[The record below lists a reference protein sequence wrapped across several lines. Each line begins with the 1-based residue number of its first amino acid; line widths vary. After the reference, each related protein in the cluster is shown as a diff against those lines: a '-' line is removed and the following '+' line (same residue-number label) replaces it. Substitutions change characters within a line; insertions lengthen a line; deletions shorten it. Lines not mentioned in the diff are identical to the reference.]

1 MHREIILVVFILI
14 KTSSTLREK
23 DMPSHQQ
30 PNRLHRFCK
39 GIIAK
44 DSSIRFAGIANQM
57 GNLIE
62 AAYRE
67 GLQPL
72 MDRQETE
79 HYTIQTVLRAS
90 TRETFESK
98 IGKQRYA
105 IAVYEKLIRAT
116 VPIILIGHQD
126 VKDEK
131 QKKQQQ
137 QQQKEQDFKW
147 FYLLVS
153 FDSGSDVISI
163 VENKILPLIEEF
175 RNDSLVP

>member
-1 MHREIILVVFILI
+1 
-14 KTSSTLREK
+14 
-23 DMPSHQQ
+23 
-30 PNRLHRFCK
+30 
-39 GIIAK
+39 
-44 DSSIRFAGIANQM
+44 
-57 GNLIE
+57 
-62 AAYRE
+62 
-67 GLQPL
+67 

-116 VPIILIGHQD
+116 VPIIIMGHQD
-126 VKDEK
+126 DKDEK
-131 QKKQQQ
+131 QKKQR
-137 QQQKEQDFKW
+137 QKEQDFKW

-163 VENKILPLIEEF
+163 VEDKILPLIEEF
-175 RNDSLVP
+175 RKDSLAA

>member
-1 MHREIILVVFILI
+1 
-14 KTSSTLREK
+14 
-23 DMPSHQQ
+23 MPSDQHT
-30 PNRLHRFCK
+30 NRLHRLCK
-39 GIIAK
+39 GVIAK

-62 AAYRE
+62 ADYRE

-90 TRETFESK
+90 TRGTFENK

-116 VPIILIGHQD
+116 VPIIMKGHHD
-126 VKDEK
+126 NKDENQRK
-131 QKKQQQ
+131 Q
-137 QQQKEQDFKW
+137 QDFKL

-153 FDSGSDVISI
+153 FDLGSDVISI
-163 VENKILPLIEEF
+163 VENKILPQVEQF
-175 RNDSLVP
+175 AKDSLVA

>member
-1 MHREIILVVFILI
+1 
-14 KTSSTLREK
+14 
-23 DMPSHQQ
+23 MPSDQDT
-30 PNRLHRFCK
+30 NRLQSLCK
-39 GIIAK
+39 GVIAK

-90 TRETFESK
+90 TRETFENK

-116 VPIILIGHQD
+116 VPIVIMVRHQYN
-126 VKDEK
+126 KDTN

-137 QQQKEQDFKW
+137 QEKQEFKW
-147 FYLLVS
+147 FYLLIS
-153 FDSGSDVISI
+153 FDLGSDVISI
-163 VENKILPLIEEF
+163 IEDKILPLIEQF
-175 RNDSLVP
+175 QRDSLVT

>member
-1 MHREIILVVFILI
+1 
-14 KTSSTLREK
+14 
-23 DMPSHQQ
+23 MPSDQN
-30 PNRLHRFCK
+30 PNPLHRFCK

-62 AAYRE
+62 AVYRE

-90 TRETFESK
+90 TRGTFENK

-105 IAVYEKLIRAT
+105 IAVYEKLIRGT
-116 VPIILIGHQD
+116 VPIIMIGDHANRE
-126 VKDEK
+126 EK
-131 QKKQQQ
+131 QKKQ
-137 QQQKEQDFKW
+137 QDFKW
-147 FYLLVS
+147 FYLLIS
-153 FDSGSDVISI
+153 FDLGSDVISI
-163 VENKILPLIEEF
+163 VENKILPQVEQF
-175 RNDSLVP
+175 AKDSLVA

>member
-1 MHREIILVVFILI
+1 
-14 KTSSTLREK
+14 
-23 DMPSHQQ
+23 MPSHQQ

-39 GIIAK
+39 DVIAK
-44 DSSIRFAGIANQM
+44 NSAIRFAGIANQM

-90 TRETFESK
+90 IRETFENK
-98 IGKQRYA
+98 LGKQRYA
-105 IAVYEKLIRAT
+105 IAVYEKLTRAT
-116 VPIILIGHQD
+116 VPFLMIGHHD
-126 VKDEK
+126 DKGEK

-137 QQQKEQDFKW
+137 QEKQDFKW
-147 FYLLVS
+147 FYLLIS
-153 FDSGSDVISI
+153 FDLGRDVMSI
-163 VENKILPLIEEF
+163 VEDKILPLIKQF
-175 RNDSLVP
+175 QRDSLVA

>member
-1 MHREIILVVFILI
+1 
-14 KTSSTLREK
+14 
-23 DMPSHQQ
+23 MPSHQQ

-39 GIIAK
+39 DVIAK
-44 DSSIRFAGIANQM
+44 NSSIRFAGIANQM

-90 TRETFESK
+90 TRGTFENK

-116 VPIILIGHQD
+116 VPIIMTGHHD
-126 VKDEK
+126 KKDEK
-131 QKKQQQ
+131 QKKQQ
-137 QQQKEQDFKW
+137 KEQQDFKG

-163 VENKILPLIEEF
+163 VENKILPQVDQF
-175 RNDSLVP
+175 VKDSLVV

>member
-1 MHREIILVVFILI
+1 
-14 KTSSTLREK
+14 
-23 DMPSHQQ
+23 MPSHQQ

-39 GIIAK
+39 DVIAK
-44 DSSIRFAGIANQM
+44 NSSIRFAGIANQM

-67 GLQPL
+67 SLQPL

-90 TRETFESK
+90 TRETFKSK

-116 VPIILIGHQD
+116 VPIVIIGHQD
-126 VKDEK
+126 DKDEK

-137 QQQKEQDFKW
+137 EKKQDFKW

-153 FDSGSDVISI
+153 FDLGSDVISI
-163 VENKILPLIEEF
+163 VEDKILPLIEQF
-175 RNDSLVP
+175 QRDSLVA

>member
-1 MHREIILVVFILI
+1 
-14 KTSSTLREK
+14 
-23 DMPSHQQ
+23 MPSHQQ
-30 PNRLHRFCK
+30 PNHLHRFCK
-39 GIIAK
+39 GVIAK

-90 TRETFESK
+90 IRETFENK
-98 IGKQRYA
+98 LGKQRYA
-105 IAVYEKLIRAT
+105 IAVYEKLTRAT
-116 VPIILIGHQD
+116 VPFLMIGHHDDKGEKQ
-126 VKDEK
+126 KK

-137 QQQKEQDFKW
+137 EEEDFKW

-153 FDSGSDVISI
+153 FDLGSDVISI
-163 VENKILPLIEEF
+163 VEDKILPLIEQF
-175 RNDSLVP
+175 QKDSLVS

>member
-1 MHREIILVVFILI
+1 
-14 KTSSTLREK
+14 
-23 DMPSHQQ
+23 MPSDQN

-44 DSSIRFAGIANQM
+44 DPSIRFAGIANQM
-57 GNLIE
+57 GNLID
-62 AAYRE
+62 AVYRE

-72 MDRQETE
+72 MDKQETE

-90 TRETFESK
+90 TRGTFENK

-116 VPIILIGHQD
+116 VPIIMTGHYD
-126 VKDEK
+126 NKDEK

-137 QQQKEQDFKW
+137 EEQQDFKW

-153 FDSGSDVISI
+153 FDLGSDVISI
-163 VENKILPLIEEF
+163 VENKILPQVEQF
-175 RNDSLVP
+175 AKDSLVA

>member
-1 MHREIILVVFILI
+1 
-14 KTSSTLREK
+14 
-23 DMPSHQQ
+23 
-30 PNRLHRFCK
+30 
-39 GIIAK
+39 
-44 DSSIRFAGIANQM
+44 M
-57 GNLIE
+57 GNLID

-90 TRETFESK
+90 TRETFENK

-116 VPIILIGHQD
+116 VPIVIIGHQD
-126 VKDEK
+126 DKDGK

-137 QQQKEQDFKW
+137 EKQDFKW

-153 FDSGSDVISI
+153 FDLGSDVISI
-163 VENKILPLIEEF
+163 VEDKILPLIKQF
-175 RNDSLVP
+175 QRDSLVA

>member
-1 MHREIILVVFILI
+1 
-14 KTSSTLREK
+14 
-23 DMPSHQQ
+23 
-30 PNRLHRFCK
+30 
-39 GIIAK
+39 
-44 DSSIRFAGIANQM
+44 M

-90 TRETFESK
+90 TRETFENK

-116 VPIILIGHQD
+116 VPIVIMTRHQYD
-126 VKDEK
+126 KDEN
-131 QKKQQQ
+131 QKNNN
-137 QQQKEQDFKW
+137 
-147 FYLLVS
+147 S
-153 FDSGSDVISI
+153 
-163 VENKILPLIEEF
+163 NKKN
-175 RNDSLVP
+175 RSLNGFTY

>member
-1 MHREIILVVFILI
+1 
-14 KTSSTLREK
+14 
-23 DMPSHQQ
+23 MPSHQQ

-62 AAYRE
+62 ASYKE

-90 TRETFESK
+90 TRETFENK
-98 IGKQRYA
+98 LGKQRYA

-116 VPIILIGHQD
+116 VPILMIGHHD
-126 VKDEK
+126 DKDK
-131 QKKQQQ
+131 KKKKQQQ
-137 QQQKEQDFKW
+137 EAEDFKW

-153 FDSGSDVISI
+153 FDLGSDVISI
-163 VENKILPLIEEF
+163 IEDKILPLIEQF
-175 RNDSLVP
+175 QKDSVVA

>member
-1 MHREIILVVFILI
+1 
-14 KTSSTLREK
+14 
-23 DMPSHQQ
+23 MPSDQDT
-30 PNRLHRFCK
+30 NRLQSLCK
-39 GIIAK
+39 GVIAK

-90 TRETFESK
+90 TRETFENK

-105 IAVYEKLIRAT
+105 LAVYEKLIRVT
-116 VPIILIGHQD
+116 VPIVITGHQD
-126 VKDEK
+126 DKDEK

-137 QQQKEQDFKW
+137 EKQDSKW
-147 FYLLVS
+147 FYLLIS
-153 FDSGSDVISI
+153 FDLSSDVISI
-163 VENKILPLIEEF
+163 VEDKILPLIKQF
-175 RNDSLVP
+175 QRDSLGA

>member
-1 MHREIILVVFILI
+1 
-14 KTSSTLREK
+14 
-23 DMPSHQQ
+23 MPSDQN

-39 GIIAK
+39 YIIGK
-44 DSSIRFAGIANQM
+44 DSSIRFAGIANKM

-62 AAYRE
+62 AVYRE

-90 TRETFESK
+90 TRGTFENK

-105 IAVYEKLIRAT
+105 LAVYEKLIRAT
-116 VPIILIGHQD
+116 VPIIMTGHHD
-126 VKDEK
+126 KKDEK
-131 QKKQQQ
+131 QKN
-137 QQQKEQDFKW
+137 QQKEQQDFKG

-153 FDSGSDVISI
+153 FDLGSDVISI
-163 VENKILPLIEEF
+163 VENKILPQVEQF
-175 RNDSLVP
+175 VKDSLVV